1 MNPSAQSLTN
11 WSLEKAKERPI
22 EEVFPIVNE
31 KTLKA
36 QTLLCGRTSVPLSIY
51 YCPETM
57 SGLWDSLSFH
67 VPELMYLLRITT
79 LLTSHSKGVFRAQIS
94 CRDAGYVDL
103 PVRPGPGSAE
113 ESDRT

>member
-1 MNPSAQSLTN
+1 MNIMNPPAQSLTN
-11 WSLEKAKERPI
+11 WSLVKAKERPI

-67 VPELMYLLRITT
+67 VPELMYLFEDNNFINFSSERSIPC
-79 LLTSHSKGVFRAQIS
+79 A
-94 CRDAGYVDL
+94 D
-103 PVRPGPGSAE
+103 
-113 ESDRT
+113 